1 LTGGAASFKN
11 MLFACRYDENF
22 AVNWINIARDP
33 IDRLV
38 SDFYYN
44 REEERWKDVT
54 NKPSLEWF
62 SKDLSQCI
70 LENDIECDFSNDY
83 LIEQQLTYFCGSAPE
98 CRQVGNYK
106 ALQVAK
112 YNAEMHYS
120 VIGITEHLRI
130 SLAILEKYLP
140 RFVFLNFDKLM
151 SGALLCSALSDRS
164 QAGSDWRS
172 GARIFS

>member
-1 LTGGAASFKN
+1 
-11 MLFACRYDENF
+11 M
-22 AVNWINIARDP
+22 NWINIARDP

-44 REEERWKDVT
+44 REEERWKDVQE
-54 NKPSLEWF
+54 KPSIQWF
-62 SKDLSQCI
+62 TKDLSQCI
-70 LENDIECDFSNDY
+70 LENDIECDFSSNDY

-112 YNAEMHYS
+112 YNAEMHYA

-130 SLAILEKYLP
+130 SLAVLEKYLP
-140 RFVFLNFDKLM
+140 RFDT
-151 SGALLCSALSDRS
+151 
-164 QAGSDWRS
+164 
-172 GARIFS
+172 